1 MNELFSVYIHMKEG
15 SPRKTEEL
23 VKVKDNTGTG
33 VILRKLDTNTFRLE
47 IRTSFLLTRSNRG
60 KKEALCSSV
69 RSSIIS
75 GRDCIV

>member
-33 VILRKLDTNTFRLE
+33 VILRKLDMNTFRLE
-47 IRTSFLLTRSNRG
+47 IRMIFLSTRR
-60 KKEALCSSV
+60 KKKKRLNV
-69 RSSIIS
+69 
-75 GRDCIV
+75 VQ